1 VWLLEIVTSG
11 AVTVRV
17 AAVVV
22 TVPTELVN
30 TAWYLFPFCEKAAV
44 NVSVV
49 EVALGTL
56 LNAPPLTLTCHC
68 TVGAGLPLAA
78 AVKVTL
84 LPALTV

>member
-1 VWLLEIVTSG
+1 LEMVTSG

-22 TVPTELVN
+22 AVPTELVN

-56 LNAPPLTLTCHC
+56 LNVPPPTLTCHC
-68 TVGAGLPLAA
+68 TVGAGVPLAA
-78 AVKVTL
+78 AEKVAL
-84 LPALTV
+84 LPAFTD

>member
-1 VWLLEIVTSG
+1 MVKSAAT
-11 AVTVRV
+11 TVSV
-17 AAVVV
+17 AALVV

-30 TAWYLFPFCEKAAV
+30 TALYIFPFCEKV
-44 NVSVV
+44 VVKVSVV